1 MTYDQRPYIGAV
13 RIQDWITKDKQR
25 IRGIRI
31 VGASGIAGH
40 LTATEAINLADKLVD
55 LAERLPEPTTG
66 PPARQQ
72 THCGL
77 TPLHTSQTLTDAS
90 GDPEQP
96 LPATPAD

>member
-40 LTATEAINLADKLVD
+40 LTASEALELADKLVD
-55 LAERLPEPTTG
+55 LAERLPEATTVQ
-66 PPARQQ
+66 PARQQ
-72 THCGL
+72 TSCGL
-77 TPLHTSQTLTDAS
+77 APIYTSQTLTAAD
-90 GDPEQP
+90 GTPEQP
-96 LPATPAD
+96 LPATHPE